1 VPDQLGALLLD
12 QLVHDLVAHPHRE
25 GQEALAHG
33 PGQVV
38 DGELYLAWEVDAV
51 KLFAPC
57 DPGAVVLLHGWR
69 SSSWIG
75 FLPLSL

>member
-1 VPDQLGALLLD
+1 VRNFNSSLP
-12 QLVHDLVAHPHRE
+12 
-25 GQEALAHG
+25 LAVRG
-33 PGQVV
+33 RVV

-75 FLPLSL
+75 FLPLAL